1 MKAFET
7 PSLRAAL
14 ATVKDKL
21 LESQQNLEK
30 MRTKCNQFENEIAAK
45 ENYFAS
51 HELALK
57 ESHQHE
63 LEKGRCFG
71 YIFCFVFFFFDIIFN
86 RVLLF
91 FYFLLLL
98 LNNL

>member
-14 ATVKDKL
+14 TTAKDKL
-21 LESQQNLEK
+21 LESEENLEK
-30 MRTKCNQFENEIAAK
+30 MRTKCNYLEKEIVAK

-57 ESHQHE
+57 ETNERE
-63 LEKGRCFG
+63 LERGMLWLT
-71 YIFCFVFFFFDIIFN
+71 
-86 RVLLF
+86 LLF
-91 FYFLLLL
+91 FFCGFF
-98 LNNL
+98 